1 MKAKSDINA
10 TELEQL
16 FKENYDLL
24 CLVSFGIL
32 KDKDAARDIV
42 QDFFVF
48 YWQKKDTISI
58 SVSFRAYAAG
68 AVKNMSLL
76 SLEKRKKECSLLQ
89 GLIKTEEE
97 EVRDPGDRSGRY
109 NKVLEVLEQLPRSRR
124 EIFIS
129 SVMHGLTYTEI
140 AETYNISVN
149 TVKTQIKRA
158 YAFLR
163 SRVNKEDL
171 LYLFLLLSLAT
182 A

>member
-10 TELEQL
+10 VEVEQL

-58 SVSFRAYAAG
+58 NVSFQAYAAR
-68 AVKNMSLL
+68 AVKNL
-76 SLEKRKKECSLLQ
+76 SLISLKKQKKEYLFLQ
-89 GLIKTEEE
+89 NLNTEEE
-97 EVRDPGDRSGRY
+97 EVKDPRDKPGSY
-109 NKVLEVLEQLPRSRR
+109 NKVLEVLNQLPRSRR

-129 SVMHGLTYTEI
+129 SVMYGLTYTEI
-140 AETYNISVN
+140 AESYNISVN

-171 LYLFLLLSLAT
+171 LYLFLLLSLTT